1 MGKQSRR
8 RANKA
13 QTPSPA
19 ANATTPRPV
28 PATERAMA
36 APKGDPKYSVGLP
49 VGEFTPEPMGH
60 STEPSR
66 LQING
71 VLVSVPPEI
80 PPWTSYEQAC
90 DELERRGFNNTR
102 IHTTFDP
109 QQLCDE
115 VAELIRGRTGSHEME
130 VVNLTDLIPIG
141 PTGNHSIFSTA
152 ANDVHVKSLKN
163 PNKVY
168 VTMRTKDN
176 TPAFLGGV
184 FYGFCANTGALAQ
197 ATEMVQKR
205 STPCGMIIYEGRHLS
220 LPFTALQGTRAIVA
234 RVIVSMVLR
243 DDEFRCVVCEAPLV
257 HASAQGDVGLE
268 RFIAAKCGHVC
279 HPFCV
284 LDRIKES
291 KHGCP
296 VCDGPLPWQ
305 WGVALRDE
313 ATQSRAREAE
323 MEKMTAALEKAT
335 TLS

>member
-1 MGKQSRR
+1 MGKQSKR
-8 RANKA
+8 RANGEK
-13 QTPSPA
+13 TPSPA
-19 ANATTPRPV
+19 ANARTPRLV
-28 PATERAMA
+28 PLSERTMS
-36 APKGDPKYSVGLP
+36 APKGDPKYSIGLP
-49 VGEFTPEPMGH
+49 VGGFTPEPLGY

-66 LQING
+66 VQIDG
-71 VLVSVPPEI
+71 VMISVPPEI
-80 PPWTSYEQAC
+80 PAWTSYDQAC
-90 DELERRGFNNTR
+90 DELERRGFKNTR
-102 IHTTFDP
+102 FHSPFDP
-109 QQLCDE
+109 QELCDE
-115 VAELIRGRTGSHEME
+115 VAELIRGRANSAQTE
-130 VVNLTDLIPIG
+130 VVNLTDMIPVG
-141 PTGNHSIFSTA
+141 PAGNHSIFSTA
-152 ANDVHVKSLKN
+152 ANDVHEESLKT

-197 ATEMVQKR
+197 ATEMARKR
-205 STPCGMIIYEGRHLS
+205 STPCGMIIHEGRHLS
-220 LPFTALQGTRAIVA
+220 LPFTALQGTQTIVA
-234 RVIVSMVLR
+234 RAIASMVLR
-243 DDEFRCVVCEAPLV
+243 DNEFKCVVCESPLV
-257 HASAQGDVGLE
+257 HSSAQGDVGIE

-323 MEKMTAALEKAT
+323 MEKMTAALDQAT